1 MSVTVLHHD
10 RGSSF
15 AGGSG
20 LVITSMSHGNLW
32 SSVSSM
38 WSGTSSPGM
47 GHTVS
52 EIEHTSKYL
61 TPLVISP
68 YLLYWTLYCG
78 QMVSAL
84 ASYMGDHGFKLRPED
99 QLP

>member
-1 MSVTVLHHD
+1 
-10 RGSSF
+10 
-15 AGGSG
+15 
-20 LVITSMSHGNLW
+20 
-32 SSVSSM
+32 
-38 WSGTSSPGM
+38 M